1 MKAVTIREH
10 GGAEVVKVEEI
21 ADPVP
26 EDGEVLVEVRAA
38 ALNHLDIWVREGGR
52 AFDLEMPHVL
62 GSDGAGEIIGLG
74 QNVHGIEAGD
84 EVVIYPG
91 LPCGCCEHC
100 LDGQHSQ
107 CLSFGIVGATRPGT
121 FAEKVTVPATC
132 VRPRPEGLT
141 FAEAA
146 GLPVAYLTAWRMLV
160 HRARLEPGETVLIHG
175 VGGGVALAGLQIS
188 ELLGA
193 EAIVTSSSNEKL
205 QRAADFGA
213 EHTINY
219 LEREDVAEVVMEM
232 TNGRGVD
239 VAFDSVGADTWGI
252 NLRAVRRGGRVVICG
267 VTTGPNAETDL
278 QALYWNQISLLGST
292 LGSLDEFR
300 QLLRAV
306 ESSGLEPVI
315 DSVHSLEQ
323 APQAIEKM
331 DKGEQMGKIVLD
343 LTA

>member
-1 MKAVTIREH
+1 MKAATIRKH
-10 GGAEVVKVEEI
+10 GGPEVVQVEEI
-21 ADPVP
+21 TDPVP
-26 EDGEVLVEVRAA
+26 EDNEVLVEVRAA

-52 AFDLEMPHVL
+52 AFSLEMPHVL
-62 GSDGAGEIIGLG
+62 GSDAAGEVVGLG
-74 QNVHGIEAGD
+74 PNVHGVEAGD

-100 LDGQHSQ
+100 FRGEHSQ

-121 FAEKVTVPATC
+121 FAEKVTVPAANT
-132 VRPRPEGLT
+132 RPRPEGLT

-146 GLPVAYLTAWRMLV
+146 ALPVAYLTAWRMLV
-160 HRARLEPGETVLIHG
+160 HRACLEPGETVLIHG
-175 VGGGVALAGLQIS
+175 IGGGVALAGLQIS

-193 EAIVTSSSNEKL
+193 EAIVTSSSHEKL
-205 QRAADFGA
+205 QRAADMGA

-219 LEREDVAEVVMEM
+219 LETEDVAEAVMDI
-232 TNGRGVD
+232 TDGRGVD
-239 VAFDSVGADTWGI
+239 VAFDSVGADTWGT

-267 VTTGPNAETDL
+267 VTTGPTAETDL

-292 LGSLDEFR
+292 LGSLDEFS
-300 QLLRAV
+300 QLLKTV
-306 ESSGLEPVI
+306 ETSGLEPVI

-323 APQAIEKM
+323 TPQALEKM

-343 LTA
+343 MTA